1 MRTPLQFGFV
11 AKVAQLFFGAA
22 LLTGDCACGMSGTSQ
37 VAWPGKPV
45 AAVADWPAGVLEL
58 INDPLR
64 TKGWNPWFSEW
75 PNDVNHY
82 AFMVTN
88 SSDVNRLI
96 RKLADIKAGKRVIL
110 LAPGK
115 EPRSLGFTTVLPEN
129 NGMGVLFSIG
139 SQQSIDGWFQ
149 RLPEIEPGVRKFG
162 VHRFKAP
169 PAATP
174 PTLTLHVSHR
184 AIDLKKLE
192 IPSTIE
198 VSAII
203 PPVQSDGQTLPQPQE
218 IESFVAKHRAKSST
232 PTEKQKESDSR

>member
-1 MRTPLQFGFV
+1 MRSGLV
-11 AKVAQLFFGAA
+11 LCSA
-22 LLTGDCACGMSGTSQ
+22 LIALMLAPKDTLAMSGTSQ
-37 VAWPGKPV
+37 VAWPDEPV
-45 AAVADWPAGVLEL
+45 KASADWPAGALEL

-96 RKLADIKAGKRVIL
+96 RKLADIEAGKRVIL
-110 LAPGK
+110 LDPEQ

-129 NGMGVLFSIG
+129 NGVGVLFSIG
-139 SQQSIDGWFQ
+139 SQQRIDEWFQ
-149 RLPEIEPGVRKFG
+149 HLPEVEPGVRKFG
-162 VHRFKAP
+162 VHRFKEP

-174 PTLTLHVSHR
+174 PTLTLHVSHT

-192 IPSTIE
+192 IPSSIE
-198 VSAII
+198 VAAII
-203 PPVQSDGQTLPQPQE
+203 PPVQSDGQPPPQLRE